1 MLANERLV
9 LALDV
14 PTIAEAREL
23 YRETQG
29 VISFFKIG
37 MELLFSDPG
46 SLISEIKDNGDR
58 LFLDYK
64 LSDIERTVEAGVKS
78 IVRMGADVISIHAE
92 EAALRGAINGRG
104 DSPLKIWA
112 ITLLSSMDDS
122 DVVRMGMASDP
133 DQLVAIRTRRA
144 IELGCD
150 GVVSSGR
157 SIEVAKAEIAKGAV
171 PGKQFTLSV
180 PGIRPSGSDWN
191 DQKRVV
197 TPKQAISSGADY
209 LIVGRPII
217 GAKDRKAAARMIVRE
232 IEDAV
237 QGV

>member
-1 MLANERLV
+1 MQ
-9 LALDV
+9 
-14 PTIAEAREL
+14 
-23 YRETQG
+23 Y
-29 VISFFKIG
+29 
-37 MELLFSDPG
+37 
-46 SLISEIKDNGDR
+46 
-58 LFLDYK
+58 
-64 LSDIERTVEAGVKS
+64 
-78 IVRMGADVISIHAE
+78 
-92 EAALRGAINGRG
+92 AA
-104 DSPLKIWA
+104 
-112 ITLLSSMDDS
+112 S